1 MWQRIQTLYLA
12 ISALSLILIP
22 FFFPLFAELLAQ
34 VQYVHHHIWAT
45 LAIFGAAALNITSI
59 FQFKKRKLQVVLGRL
74 SILILAAGFVYL
86 LYTFYDKSK
95 TSDVGF
101 GLAIIAPLIG
111 IFLTSLANKAIIKD
125 EEMIKAADRLR

>member
-1 MWQRIQTLYLA
+1 M
-12 ISALSLILIP
+12 
-22 FFFPLFAELLAQ
+22 
-34 VQYVHHHIWAT
+34 
-45 LAIFGAAALNITSI
+45 
-59 FQFKKRKLQVVLGRL
+59 VLGRL